1 MGSAYAHWAGFQG
14 LVARVC
20 LFHCSLS
27 ASGLYYLE
35 EFLVSFFF
43 GNTNV
48 IRLFSKAVFSLFN
61 TVP

>member
-1 MGSAYAHWAGFQG
+1 MGSAYVHWAGFQG

-43 GNTNV
+43 FFEFECNSA
-48 IRLFSKAVFSLFN
+48 IF
-61 TVP
+61 